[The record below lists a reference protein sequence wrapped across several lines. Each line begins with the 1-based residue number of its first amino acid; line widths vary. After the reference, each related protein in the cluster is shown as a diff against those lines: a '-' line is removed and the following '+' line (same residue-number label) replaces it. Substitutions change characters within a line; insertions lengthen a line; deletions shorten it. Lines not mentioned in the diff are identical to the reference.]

1 MEPDDDVPLILTW
14 DEANSGLLNEDT
26 ERRDESKFIL
36 SSSSPSCY
44 IHIIH
49 IIYTVQSRC
58 ALVLRRLSRTEPAI
72 YNPFNQEGVGHNF
85 LIILNCNKWS
95 CRLLNPM

>member
-26 ERRDESKFIL
+26 ERRDESKFVL

-44 IHIIH
+44 IDIIN
-49 IIYTVQSRC
+49 IIYTVQSMRPGAC
-58 ALVLRRLSRTEPAI
+58 LLGYAECVEVTYMLITTLLIRRVLTTT
-72 YNPFNQEGVGHNF
+72 F
-85 LIILNCNKWS
+85 
-95 CRLLNPM
+95 